1 MLLCYVNRKMILRRS
16 KAFSHVLWIT
26 SLPLIIK
33 ALRSKGNAVGIDYQ
47 PHYVIY

>member
-1 MLLCYVNRKMILRRS
+1 MLLCYVNRKMILRCS

-26 SLPLIIK
+26 SLSLIFK
-33 ALRSKGNAVGIDYQ
+33 AFRDKEKAVGNDFP